1 MANKLIWGVLGGVV
15 VGAALG
21 AVAGNTALGIAIC
34 IAIGAVGAG
43 VWHYAETRKIDS

>member
-1 MANKLIWGVLGGVV
+1 MGCPGRVV
-15 VGAALG
+15 VWAALG